1 MRYAN
6 ARDVLPEPLVRE
18 LQKVVQGGYLY
29 VPKEER
35 SRKRWGEESGYREEL
50 EERNRRIFEEHDSG
64 VPMGVLADRYGRA
77 FMQFG
82 KSFIGSGEAVTRG
95 AGPRSDTNHL

>member
-29 VPKEER
+29 VPKDEH

-50 EERNRRIFEEHDSG
+50 EGETGGYARNTIAACRWVS
-64 VPMGVLADRYGRA
+64 L
-77 FMQFG
+77 
-82 KSFIGSGEAVTRG
+82 
-95 AGPRSDTNHL
+95 RSATV

>member
-6 ARDVLPEPLVRE
+6 ARDVLPETLVRE

-29 VPKEER
+29 VPKDEH

-50 EERNRRIFEEHDSG
+50 EARNRRICEEHDSG
-64 VPMGVLADRYGRA
+64 MSVGKLAERYGLSVHAIR
-77 FMQFG
+77 
-82 KSFIGSGEAVTRG
+82 KIVYRKRG
-95 AGPRSDTNHL
+95 GGDSRGGASA

>member
-29 VPKEER
+29 VPKDER
-35 SRKRWGEESGYREEL
+35 CHKRWGEESGYREEL
-50 EERNRRIFEEHDSG
+50 EARNRRICEEHDSG
-64 VPMGVLADRYGRA
+64 VSVGELAERYGLSVHAIRKIVYRRR
-77 FMQFG
+77 G
-82 KSFIGSGEAVTRG
+82 GSGSRG
-95 AGPRSDTNHL
+95 ETLA